1 MDVRFLPNPHFVPEL
16 QPLTG
21 REEAVANF
29 VLEQSIS
36 QQFLTHFRQLLDFL
50 IPQYRQEG
58 KNYLTISVGCTGGR
72 HRSVAI
78 IEALSGLLPVD
89 GTVISTVHRDV
100 DRGTG

>member
-1 MDVRFLPNPHFVPEL
+1 MPEL

-29 VLEQSIS
+29 VLEQLIS

-50 IPQYRQEG
+50 IPQYRLEG